1 MKIFYEKEAGTALYQ
16 WKYQTP
22 EHMDDMIMCSD
33 GEYLTGLWFEKS
45 EDVDTYVINC
55 EERNVRYSW
64 RQSNGWISI
73 FPAGIRRMFRRSG
86 SIISHHSVRKS

>member
-33 GEYLTGLWFEKS
+33 FRKFWITCMRTENTENCGKVFQSQGTVKYVFVTDVPVSILTA
-45 EDVDTYVINC
+45 
-55 EERNVRYSW
+55 R
-64 RQSNGWISI
+64 
-73 FPAGIRRMFRRSG
+73 
-86 SIISHHSVRKS
+86 